1 MFAGCPADV
10 KMKEM
15 YLEDGFYDKTSYPAI
30 VDHYDKERERLYL
43 QVDDELPIF
52 SLDALY
58 ECKIADGD
66 EGILICTGAV
76 RERYLAKNKKNI
88 VIQLKKGFDKQ

>member
-1 MFAGCPADV
+1 MFEGCPADV

-15 YLEDGFYDKTSYPAI
+15 YLECGFFDQASYPAM
-30 VDHYDKERERLYL
+30 VDYYDEEAERLYL
-43 QVDDELPIF
+43 FVENELPIF

-58 ECKIADGD
+58 ECKIADGA

-76 RERYLAKNKKNI
+76 RERYLARGKKNI
-88 VIQLKKGFDKQ
+88 VIHLKKGFDKQ